1 MAVIVEET
9 ALLIFKHKPTIFNK
23 QPQLYTVWHTA
34 KWKCLYISEDV
45 YSGATEAHVGS
56 SRVSCVR
63 VPPRE
68 AHFSLKSVL
77 FWVSLI
83 CTCFAATTL

>member
-23 QPQLYTVWHTA
+23 QSQLYTVWHTR
-34 KWKCLYISEDV
+34 CVYISEDV
-45 YSGATEAHVGS
+45 YSGATETHVGN

-63 VPPRE
+63 APPRE
-68 AHFSLKSVL
+68 ALKSVL

-83 CTCFAATTL
+83 CT

>member
-23 QPQLYTVWHTA
+23 QPQYGTLQNRSV
-34 KWKCLYISEDV
+34 YISEDV
-45 YSGATEAHVGS
+45 YSGATETHVGN
-56 SRVSCVR
+56 SRVSCIR

-68 AHFSLKSVL
+68 ALKSVL

-83 CTCFAATTL
+83 CT

>member
-9 ALLIFKHKPTIFNK
+9 ALLIFKHKPTIFNNQYGTLQNGK
-23 QPQLYTVWHTA
+23 V
-34 KWKCLYISEDV
+34 YISEDV
-45 YSGATEAHVGS
+45 YSGATETHSGN

-63 VPPRE
+63 APPR
-68 AHFSLKSVL
+68 AALKSVL

-83 CTCFAATTL
+83 CT